1 MEWLS
6 SEASTG
12 GVGWAVGV
20 EVLRVVKVRKKRR
33 AMEEAEVAE
42 RRSDLS
48 WTSRSAPL
56 RRELP

>member
-1 MEWLS
+1 M
-6 SEASTG
+6 
-12 GVGWAVGV
+12 